1 MTQTASR
8 DSALPF
14 LYNIQ
19 ALRGVAAVM
28 VLLSHLYI
36 IEAKSTPTPILG
48 DLWEGGRYGVDLFFV
63 ISGFIMVYVTRPLET
78 GAHRSKASGFLY
90 SRVTRIY
97 PLYWLISAA
106 LLTVYLLR
114 PQWVF
119 GSMTQEPD
127 LIRSFALW
135 PHTREPLLAVGW
147 TLVHEMGFYIVFALS
162 LLLARKWLGLYLALW
177 ALAVAAGQALSLHK
191 ISPELKLLFHPLTF
205 EFLVGAFIALY
216 FEYRQSGQA
225 SLSARARGLYFT
237 IALLGVLAVF
247 FLPRY
252 FGLDPVLPN
261 PWTRVGM
268 LIVPAA
274 LCVWALARLDM
285 ARIALPRFMARL
297 GDWSYAL
304 YLSHVLTLSLVSKI
318 WIALGWSGLWASA
331 LMLCVMII
339 ASLWVAAILYYGFE
353 RPMLVL
359 TRAARKKTR
368 SG

>member
-8 DSALPF
+8 DSTLPF

-78 GAHRSKASGFLY
+78 GARRSKAGGFLY

-106 LLTVYLLR
+106 LLAVYLLR

-119 GSMTQEPD
+119 GSMTEGPD
-127 LIRSFALW
+127 VLRSFALW

-162 LLLARKWLGLYLALW
+162 LLFARKWLGLYLVLW
-177 ALAVAAGQALSLHK
+177 ALAVTAGQAMGLHK

-205 EFLVGAFIALY
+205 EFLAGAFIALY
-216 FEYRQSGQA
+216 FESQQDGQA
-225 SLSARARGLYFT
+225 GLGAAARNLYFGL
-237 IALLGVLAVF
+237 ALLGVLAVF

-252 FGLDPVLPN
+252 FGLDPILPD

-268 LIVPAA
+268 LIAPAS
-274 LCVWALARLDM
+274 LCIWALVRLDM

-304 YLSHVLTLSLVSKI
+304 YLSHVLTLSAVSKI
-318 WIALGWSGLWASA
+318 WMALGWSGPWVSA

-339 ASLWVAAILYYGFE
+339 ASLWVAALLYYGFE
-353 RPMLVL
+353 RPMLAL
-359 TRAARKKTR
+359 TRAARNRKNR
-368 SG
+368 A